1 MLHILTFTLSR
12 NIKLRLFLFALY
24 LFLSQCNIQIGVLN
38 LPSSS
43 DIAIGAPYENYGEG
57 AVYIYFG
64 SETGIVQPY
73 VQKITPSDLP
83 AELPMLSR
91 PVNHTF
97 GYSLSGG
104 LDLDG
109 NGYPELLVGAFETD
123 SIIAFR

>member
-1 MLHILTFTLSR
+1 MY
-12 NIKLRLFLFALY
+12 LY
-24 LFLSQCNIQIGVLN
+24 QSQHNNRCLN
-38 LPSSS
+38 PSHFP
-43 DIAIGAPYENYGEG
+43 DIAVGAPYENNGEG

-64 SETGIVQPY
+64 SETGIQQPE

-83 AELPMLSR
+83 AELPMLVR